1 MGCGA
6 SSQPNENEP
15 TQGPAPAPA
24 PASTPAPAKPNCTGL
39 VVTGPPAS
47 GKGKLIKEL
56 VADLKL
62 KQINTVGAVRLRQA
76 AYTAECDA
84 AKEAGREVQMQ
95 PGFAEVVKVGECTQQ
110 GQEIPAD
117 VMATLLSLRV
127 NDDDC
132 TENGWLLD
140 GYPREKHHSEALVK
154 AGLVPSKIIVM
165 KVPEQ
170 VLIDNQCH
178 RRIDPED
185 QKIYDARDADV
196 PEEVK
201 ARWDIRMQDQEDV
214 VKAKIEQYEQQT
226 AGMLSGFPSNLILEI
241 DGSKQDIAAMVAA
254 VKAGM

>member
-1 MGCGA
+1 M
-6 SSQPNENEP
+6 
-15 TQGPAPAPA
+15 
-24 PASTPAPAKPNCTGL
+24 L
-39 VVTGPPAS
+39 PPAYP
-47 GKGKLIKEL
+47 LTTD
-56 VADLKL
+56 VM
-62 KQINTVGAVRLRQA
+62 
-76 AYTAECDA
+76 
-84 AKEAGREVQMQ
+84 QMQ

-178 RRIDPED
+178 RRIDPE
-185 QKIYDARDADV
+185 V
-196 PEEVK
+196 
-201 ARWDIRMQDQEDV
+201 
-214 VKAKIEQYEQQT
+214 
-226 AGMLSGFPSNLILEI
+226 NLLPITLP
-241 DGSKQDIAAMVAA
+241 QPPCPNMA
-254 VKAGM
+254 